1 MDELVT
7 FDGASA
13 HRRTT
18 QIPAGEGLLVTDTL
32 AAPGTFVLAHH
43 LARALRD
50 GRPAVLLS
58 FNQPQ
63 SHYAQIL
70 QKAVRRAL
78 GATLIAQGVTLANER
93 AFAFIDGL
101 RMLAEHEDPL
111 DLAYAAIDEKLGS
124 FGGRS
129 PLLLLDDVT
138 APLWAGGELDR
149 VFDFYRALRTLCVDV
164 RSASSLR

>member
-32 AAPGTFVLAHH
+32 AAPGTFVLSHH

-58 FNQPQ
+58 FNQPR

-70 QKAVRRAL
+70 QKAVRRA
-78 GATLIAQGVTLANER
+78 IR
-93 AFAFIDGL
+93 AI
-101 RMLAEHEDPL
+101 
-111 DLAYAAIDEKLGS
+111 S
-124 FGGRS
+124 S
-129 PLLLLDDVT
+129 P
-138 APLWAGGELDR
+138 
-149 VFDFYRALRTLCVDV
+149 RASRWPT
-164 RSASSLR
+164 SGPSHSSTG